1 MARTHVTR
9 NPASNRKP
17 ELAIYASVAAILEIM
32 SAFENCVRKF
42 AVGKTQMCAIDLR
55 CAHASDTRTNTNT
68 HTHTRTHT
76 DTETETHT
84 FNIALRGC
92 WNASKF
98 SFFGYRL
105 V

>member
-9 NPASNRKP
+9 NPASNRKS

-32 SAFENCVRKF
+32 SAFENCVRRF
-42 AVGKTQMCAIDLR
+42 AVGKHKCVPYTFGAHMQTTHAQTQ
-55 CAHASDTRTNTNT
+55 T

-84 FNIALRGC
+84 FNVALRGC